1 MSAPVAA
8 IIAEYNPFHNGHAY
22 QIAEVRSKL
31 PDVRIIAI
39 MSGSFTQ
46 RGEPALLD
54 KWTRA
59 RLAVQS
65 GCDLVLELPF
75 AFSCRSAQ
83 DFALG
88 GIRLAAGLT
97 RITHLAFG
105 AETPDLALL
114 QKIASII
121 DRPDIQARLHEMIRS
136 GLSYASALSQAIA
149 KAQQLDEPFL
159 RQPNNILAI
168 EYLRALSKYGQNIQ
182 PLLIQRQGAD
192 YHQVDLEY
200 SRKGDN
206 LLASATAIRKLVYEG
221 NARPLAAA
229 CPSATA
235 NLLKDLSANKLP
247 DYEKLWLPLRIVLL
261 RSKQEELDA
270 IQGAGEGLPNRLRHA
285 AAESAS
291 LKEFLSTA
299 TAKRYPT
306 SRLAR
311 LTLHTLLRFT
321 EAEAKRFDEAGPLYA
336 RMLAARPTGL
346 KLLHELKSASK
357 LPFIAK
363 ISRYLNS
370 KQREQDYT
378 QLFTLQQELV
388 YDTWA
393 TELREM
399 TLPEPNNINDFQKS
413 PIIVKD

>member
-1 MSAPVAA
+1 MSAPIAA

-31 PDVRIIAI
+31 PDARIIAI

-46 RGEPALLD
+46 RGKPALLD

-59 RLAVQS
+59 QLAVQS

-75 AFSCRSAQ
+75 AFCCRSAQ
-83 DFALG
+83 AFARG
-88 GIRLAAGLT
+88 GVRLAAGLT
-97 RITHLAFG
+97 KVTHLAFG

-114 QKIASII
+114 QKIASVI
-121 DRPDIQARLHEMIRS
+121 DKTAIQASLHEKIS
-136 GLSYASALSQAIA
+136 AGLSYASALSQTIA
-149 KAQQLDEPFL
+149 KDQQLDELFL
-159 RQPNNILAI
+159 QQPNNILAT
-168 EYLRALSKYGQNIQ
+168 EYLRALSKYGRNIQ
-182 PLLIQRQGAD
+182 PLLIQRQGAA
-192 YHQVDLEY
+192 YHQIALEG
-200 SRKGDN
+200 SQKGDN

-221 NARPLAAA
+221 SIRTLDAA
-229 CPSATA
+229 CPAATA
-235 NLLKDLSANKLP
+235 ALLKDLPEKKLP
-247 DYEKLWLPLRIVLL
+247 DYERLWLPLKLALL
-261 RSKQEELDA
+261 RSRQEELDA
-270 IQGAGEGLPNRLRHA
+270 VLGTGEGLPNRLRRI

-291 LKEFLSTA
+291 LKEFLSA
-299 TAKRYPT
+299 TTTKRYPA
-306 SRLAR
+306 SRLTR
-311 LTLHTLLRFT
+311 LTLHMLLRFT
-321 EAEAKRFDEAGPLYA
+321 SAEAKVFDEAGPLYA

-370 KQREQDYT
+370 KQREHDYT

-399 TLPEPNNINDFQKS
+399 TLPEPNNINDFQQS